1 MALHA
6 LSLPRPREAFE
17 PLRSSMSNFL
27 KVSTASR
34 KYAGKALKKI
44 PKVVYVDR
52 QDTSRRLRDDDHEE
66 LVEYLRKME
75 KKGKV
80 EFVHGKFG
88 SLGLRDQV
96 KSVLDAD
103 VRAQLFLL
111 VPSNPF
117 VPIPFFLR
125 NVTMDRRSLRL
136 RRPRWG
142 MTLISDNPRSSRER
156 SDSSTVHVIR
166 RCRCG
171 GK

>member
-1 MALHA
+1 VVIADRGASTIDPLVQEWNKMALHA

-17 PLRSSMSNFL
+17 PLRTSMSKYL
-27 KVSTASR
+27 KTSSISR
-34 KYAGKALKKI
+34 KTAGKALKKI

-52 QDTSRRLRDDDHEE
+52 QDTSRRLKEDDHEE

-103 VRAQLFLL
+103 VRYSFP
-111 VPSNPF
+111 VITSPVS
-117 VPIPFFLR
+117 
-125 NVTMDRRSLRL
+125 
-136 RRPRWG
+136 RPG
-142 MTLISDNPRSSRER
+142 
-156 SDSSTVHVIR
+156 
-166 RCRCG
+166 
-171 GK
+171 

>member
-17 PLRSSMSNFL
+17 PLRASMSKYL

-34 KYAGKALKKI
+34 KNAGKALKKI

-52 QDTSRRLRDDDHEE
+52 QDTSRRFKDDDHEE
-66 LVEYLRKME
+66 LVEYLRKLE

-88 SLGLRDQV
+88 SLGLKDQV

-103 VRAQLFLL
+103 VRYFSL
-111 VPSNPF
+111 VIQFIPVNFPSP
-117 VPIPFFLR
+117 
-125 NVTMDRRSLRL
+125 
-136 RRPRWG
+136 G
-142 MTLISDNPRSSRER
+142 
-156 SDSSTVHVIR
+156 TVHDPNR
-166 RCRCG
+166 RDQ
-171 GK
+171 

>member
-1 MALHA
+1 VVIADRGASTTDPLVQEWNKMALHA

-17 PLRSSMSNFL
+17 PLRASMSKFL

-34 KYAGKALKKI
+34 KIEGKALKKI

-52 QDTSRRLRDDDHEE
+52 QDTSRRLKDEDHEE
-66 LVEYLRKME
+66 LVEYLKKME

-103 VRAQLFLL
+103 VRYSSSCHTFSCITPWFQY
-111 VPSNPF
+111 VG
-117 VPIPFFLR
+117 
-125 NVTMDRRSLRL
+125 RRWR
-136 RRPRWG
+136 
-142 MTLISDNPRSSRER
+142 
-156 SDSSTVHVIR
+156 R
-166 RCRCG
+166 RC
-171 GK
+171 